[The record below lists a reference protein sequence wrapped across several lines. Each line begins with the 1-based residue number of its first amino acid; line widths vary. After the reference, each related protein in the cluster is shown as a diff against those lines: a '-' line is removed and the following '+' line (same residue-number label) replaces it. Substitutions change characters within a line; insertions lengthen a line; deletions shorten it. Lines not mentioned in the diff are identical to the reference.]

1 MSAPPG
7 AVAPGGSGNRF
18 DDPAGGPI
26 DGTGGG
32 DPGGLTAAEAARRLL
47 QEGPNSLPEPERRTW
62 RHIAFDAAS
71 EPMFLL
77 LCGAALLY
85 LLLGS
90 ALEGG
95 FLLLMVAA
103 TVGMT
108 LYQEGKTEHALRA
121 LRQLGSPQALVLRD
135 GTPRRVA
142 GSELV
147 AGDVIL
153 LVEGA
158 RVPADARLC
167 AADGLLVD
175 ESLLTGE
182 SVPVRKLAARGA
194 APPMRPGG
202 EDLPWVYSGTLVVQG
217 HGSAIVTA
225 TGPRSEIGRI
235 GDSLRQLAPP
245 PSPLQRQSA
254 LLARRFAVLGLAASA
269 LLVLILGLRGGG
281 WLEALL
287 AGIALSISMLPEEFT
302 VVLTVFP
309 ALGAWRLARANVLT
323 RRLAAIETLGATS
336 VLCVDKTGTL
346 TENRMALHTL
356 WCGGVELAPGPALP
370 PTHRA
375 LLRHAILATPE
386 RSHDPMEHALQ
397 AQADMLDAP
406 ARPAG
411 TRLVHE
417 YGLTAARRAL
427 MLAWQG
433 GPDPAIVAAKGAP
446 ESILALCRMEPE
458 ERAAAL
464 AAAAGLAARGLRV
477 LAVAGATHDGPWPD
491 DPAALPFGFLGL
503 CALADPLRAD
513 IPDAVAACR
522 AAGLRVVMIT
532 GDHPA
537 TAQAIAGQAGIAAGD
552 VVNGAALDGLD
563 DTALAARLSR
573 ANVCARIVPEQK
585 LRIVQALQRG
595 GAVVAMTGDGV
606 NDAPALRAADVGV
619 AMGLRGT
626 DVARE
631 AAQLTLLDDRFAS
644 IVDAVQ
650 AGRRIF
656 DNMRK
661 SMAYIVAV
669 HVPIAGMALLPA
681 LLGWPAMLYPAH
693 IVFLEL
699 VIDPACALVFEN
711 EPAERDLMRRP
722 PRPRDMP
729 LFSTRAIL
737 RALGEG
743 AAVLAVLTVCY
754 GVAAARLPA
763 DTARAFGFASLVLA
777 NLALLLSHRVRGG
790 GLRAL
795 AAANPLF
802 WGVAA
807 TALAMLAATL
817 YVPLLA
823 RLFHFAPLTVPQLVL
838 AAGVGLAIMAG
849 LHLARAV
856 QARLRP
862 RPG

>member
-1 MSAPPG
+1 MSAPPA
-7 AVAPGGSGNRF
+7 AVARGERTGDTAAGT
-18 DDPAGGPI
+18 DD
-26 DGTGGG
+26 D
-32 DPGGLTAAEAARRLL
+32 GLTSTEAACRLQL
-47 QEGPNSLPEPERRTW
+47 DGPNTLPEPERRTW
-62 RHIAFDAAS
+62 RRIACDAAR

-95 FLLLMVAA
+95 FLLLMVAV

-135 GTPRRVA
+135 GVAQRVA
-142 GSELV
+142 GGALV

-153 LVEGA
+153 LAEGA
-158 RVPADARLC
+158 RVPADARLFV
-167 AADGLLVD
+167 ADGLLVD
-175 ESLLTGE
+175 EALLTGE
-182 SVPVRKLAARGA
+182 SVPVRKVAASGA
-194 APPMRPGG
+194 VPPVRPGG

-217 HGSAIVTA
+217 HGSAVVTA

-254 LLARRFAVLGLAASA
+254 LLARRFAVLGVAASA
-269 LLVLILGLRGGG
+269 LLVLVLGLRGGS

-309 ALGAWRLARANVLT
+309 ALGAWRLARAHVLT

-356 WCGGVELAPGPALP
+356 WCGGMERAPGPELP
-370 PTHRA
+370 PSHRA

-386 RSHDPMEHALQ
+386 RSHDPMEQALQ
-397 AQADMLDAP
+397 AQADNLGVAP
-406 ARPAG
+406 LPPGARQ
-411 TRLVHE
+411 VHE

-427 MLAWQG
+427 ILAWQG
-433 GPDPAIVAAKGAP
+433 RHGAAIVAAKGAP
-446 ESILALCRMEPE
+446 ESIVALCRMVGDDG
-458 ERAAAL
+458 AAAL
-464 AAAAGLAARGLRV
+464 AAAASLAARGLRV
-477 LAVAGATHDGPWPD
+477 LAVAGATHDGPWPQ

-503 CALADPLRAD
+503 CALADPLRTD

-537 TAQAIAGQAGIAAGD
+537 TAEAIARQAGIGPGD
-552 VVNGAALDGLD
+552 VVHGAALDALD
-563 DTALAARLSR
+563 DAALATCLAR
-573 ANVCARIVPEQK
+573 AAVCARIVPEQK
-585 LRIVQALQRG
+585 LRIVRAMQQG

-644 IVDAVQ
+644 IVDAVE

-661 SMAYIVAV
+661 SMAYIVAI

-711 EPAERDLMRRP
+711 EPAERDLMRRL

-729 LFSTRAIL
+729 LFGTRAIL

-743 AAVLAVLTVCY
+743 AAVLVVLALCY
-754 GVAAARLPA
+754 GAAASHWPA
-763 DTARAFGFASLVLA
+763 DVARAFGFASLVLA
-777 NLALLLSHRVRGG
+777 NLGLLLSHRVRGS

-795 AAANPLF
+795 AASNPLF
-802 WGVAA
+802 WGVAG
-807 TALAMLAATL
+807 TALAMLAAAL
-817 YVPLLA
+817 YVPLLS
-823 RLFHFAPLTVPQLVL
+823 RLFHFAPLAGVQLAL
-838 AAGVGLAIMAG
+838 AVGVGLAILAG
-849 LHLARAV
+849 LQLARALP
-856 QARLRP
+856 ARLRT
-862 RPG
+862 RN